1 MRRGSDFIFEIVE
14 LLDYKLHKT
23 SLKRGGLYVESPE
36 WLKIER
42 ATINPKNKK
51 DDKCF
56 QYALTLSLN
65 YDEIKKKS

>member
-1 MRRGSDFIFEIVE
+1 MRRGSDFIFESVE

-23 SLKRGGLYVESPE
+23 SLSGLYVESPE

-51 DDKCF
+51 DGKCF